1 VRIENGE
8 EVSRSVEAEW
18 VARPPRSRIVGYGTK
33 IVIRTI
39 DTPEG
44 PLEYWRAVRMYA
56 TSYSPC
62 RIFRDRCD
70 SSTAL
75 GAELKKGVLAMTNA
89 WCRYTCGD
97 RMYIP
102 GYGTGTVLDTG
113 GGIPGRYWIDLGYS
127 DDDYVSWHHWV
138 TVYFLTPVPDNYQVI
153 LP

>member
-1 VRIENGE
+1 M
-8 EVSRSVEAEW
+8 
-18 VARPPRSRIVGYGTK
+18 
-33 IVIRTI
+33 RTV
-39 DTPEG
+39 DTPDG

-70 SSTAL
+70 SRTAL
-75 GAELKKGVLAMTNA
+75 GAELQKGVVAMTNA

-97 RMYIP
+97 RVYVP
-102 GYGTGTVLDTG
+102 GYGIGTVLDTG

-138 TVYFLTPVPDNYQVI
+138 TVYFLAPLPANYQVV